1 MPTKKSAK
9 AEDVVRKKFPKFDV
23 VKGSGKSPGKS
34 PGKKDAFQPPDS
46 TTPDVKTLHKK
57 YKSDSAAEEESIA
70 HAAPAS
76 DPNATSAV
84 VIEPK
89 EKGDAPAKRLTVLV
103 KQGKVRAVQG

>member
-23 VKGSGKSPGKS
+23 VKGSGKSS
-34 PGKKDAFQPPDS
+34 GKKDAFQRPDS

-76 DPNATSAV
+76 DPDATSAV